1 MSVKLFVGG
10 LSFSTS
16 TEGLRA
22 AFARFGAVDSAAV
35 MTDRETGRSRGF
47 GFVEMATT
55 EEAERAI
62 SSLNGSQL
70 DGRMIRVD
78 KATPRGAGG
87 PRPPRPAGGPP
98 RPYGDRPQGGG
109 GFGGPRFGA
118 GGGGGFGGPGRGPGG
133 PGRSAGGGFGMP
145 GRGPGGGPGRSTG
158 GFGDR
163 PGGGFGDKPGRG
175 QGRRGGGGGGAWDS
189 KPGGSRKGPGRGR
202 PRKGTDQGGGGGR
215 GRPGSDGEYRWG
227 R

>member
-16 TEGLRA
+16 SEGLRG
-22 AFARFGAVDSAAV
+22 AFARFGEVVSAAV

-55 EEAERAI
+55 EEAEKAI
-62 SSLNGSQL
+62 SSLNGTSL

-87 PRPPRPAGGPP
+87 PRPPRPMGGPP
-98 RPYGDRPQGGG
+98 RPYGDRPAGGG

-118 GGGGGFGGPGRGPGG
+118 GGGGPRP
-133 PGRSAGGGFGMP
+133 GGGFG
-145 GRGPGGGPGRSTG
+145 GGP
-158 GFGDR
+158 R
-163 PGGGFGDKPGRG
+163 PGGGFGDRPAPGGGFGEKPGRG
-175 QGRRGGGGGGAWDS
+175 QRRGAGGGGFGD
-189 KPGGSRKGPGRGR
+189 KPAGRKGPGAGRRGPKR
-202 PRKGTDQGGGGGR
+202 GLDGGGGGR

>member
-16 TEGLRA
+16 SEGLRG
-22 AFARFGAVDSAAV
+22 AFARFGEVMSAAV

-47 GFVEMATT
+47 GFIEMATT
-55 EEAERAI
+55 EEAEKAI
-62 SSLNGSQL
+62 SSLNGTSL

-87 PRPPRPAGGPP
+87 PRPPRPVGGP
-98 RPYGDRPQGGG
+98 RPYGDRPAGG

-118 GGGGGFGGPGRGPGG
+118 GGGGGGGPRFGAGG
-133 PGRSAGGGFGMP
+133 GGSRPGGGFG
-145 GRGPGGGPGRSTG
+145 
-158 GFGDR
+158 GDR
-163 PGGGFGDKPGRG
+163 PGGGAGGFGEKPGRG
-175 QGRRGGGGGGAWDS
+175 QGQRRGAGGGGGFGE
-189 KPGGSRKGPGRGR
+189 KPAGRKGPGGGKRGPKR
-202 PRKGTDQGGGGGR
+202 GLDGGSGGGR

>member
-16 TEGLRA
+16 TDGLRS
-22 AFARFGAVDSAAV
+22 AFARFGEVQSAAV

-55 EEAERAI
+55 EEAEKAI
-62 SSLNGSQL
+62 SSLNGTSL

-87 PRPPRPAGGPP
+87 PRPPRPGGP
-98 RPYGDRPQGGG
+98 RPYGDRPAGGG
-109 GFGGPRFGA
+109 GFGGPRFGGGP
-118 GGGGGFGGPGRGPGG
+118 GGGGPRFGG
-133 PGRSAGGGFGMP
+133 
-145 GRGPGGGPGRSTG
+145 GPGGGPSRFGGGGAPGAG

-163 PGGGFGDKPGRG
+163 PGGGGFGEKPGRG
-175 QGRRGGGGGGAWDS
+175 QQRRGPGGGPWSD
-189 KPGGSRKGPGRGR
+189 KPGGRKGAGKRGPKR
-202 PRKGTDQGGGGGR
+202 GVDGSSGR

>member
-16 TEGLRA
+16 SDGLRG
-22 AFARFGAVDSAAV
+22 AFARFGEVMSAAV

-55 EEAERAI
+55 EEAEKAI
-62 SSLNGSQL
+62 SSLNGTSL

-87 PRPPRPAGGPP
+87 PRPPRPAGGP
-98 RPYGDRPQGGG
+98 RPYGDRPAPGGG
-109 GFGGPRFGA
+109 PGGPRFGA
-118 GGGGGFGGPGRGPGG
+118 GGGGGGPRFGMGGPRPG
-133 PGRSAGGGFGMP
+133 
-145 GRGPGGGPGRSTG
+145 G

-163 PGGGFGDKPGRG
+163 PAGGGFGDKPGRA
-175 QGRRGGGGGGAWDS
+175 QRRAGGGGFGE
-189 KPGGSRKGPGRGR
+189 KPAGRKGPGGGRRGPKR
-202 PRKGTDQGGGGGR
+202 GLDGGGGGGR

>member
-16 TEGLRA
+16 SEGLRG
-22 AFARFGAVDSAAV
+22 AFARFGEVMSAAV

-55 EEAERAI
+55 EEAEKAI
-62 SSLNGSQL
+62 SSLNGTSL

-87 PRPPRPAGGPP
+87 PRPPRPAGGP
-98 RPYGDRPQGGG
+98 RPYGDRPAGGGGMGGPRFGGGGGPGGPRFSPGGPRPGGG
-109 GFGGPRFGA
+109 GFGGDR
-118 GGGGGFGGPGRGPGG
+118 
-133 PGRSAGGGFGMP
+133 
-145 GRGPGGGPGRSTG
+145 PGGG
-158 GFGDR
+158 
-163 PGGGFGDKPGRG
+163 GGGFGDKPGRA
-175 QGRRGGGGGGAWDS
+175 QRRGAGGGGFGE
-189 KPGGSRKGPGRGR
+189 KPAGRKGPGGGKRGPKR
-202 PRKGTDQGGGGGR
+202 GLDGGGGGR

>member
-16 TEGLRA
+16 SDGLRG
-22 AFARFGAVDSAAV
+22 AFARFGEVMSAAV

-55 EEAERAI
+55 EEAEKAI
-62 SSLNGSQL
+62 SSLNGTSL

-87 PRPPRPAGGPP
+87 PRPPRPAGGP
-98 RPYGDRPQGGG
+98 RPYGDRPAGGG

-118 GGGGGFGGPGRGPGG
+118 GGGGGGPRFG
-133 PGRSAGGGFGMP
+133 AGGG
-145 GRGPGGGPGRSTG
+145 GPRPSG
-158 GFGDR
+158 GFGGDR
-163 PGGGFGDKPGRG
+163 PGGGAGGFGEKPGRG
-175 QGRRGGGGGGAWDS
+175 QGQRRGAG
-189 KPGGSRKGPGRGR
+189 PGGFGDKPAGRKGPGANRRGPKR
-202 PRKGTDQGGGGGR
+202 GLDSGGGGGR